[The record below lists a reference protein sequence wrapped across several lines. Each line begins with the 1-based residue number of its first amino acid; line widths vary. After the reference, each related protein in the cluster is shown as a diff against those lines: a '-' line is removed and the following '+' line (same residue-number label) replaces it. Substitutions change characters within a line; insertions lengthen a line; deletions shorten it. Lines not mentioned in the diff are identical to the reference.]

1 VGAIVVLQLHEA
13 ALLVRQVR
21 TLLLLHVPALLS
33 ACRISATARRDL
45 ARAARQRSRVAPR
58 RALLAHAYP
67 LSWGSRGA
75 RHRARTRD
83 EVDYHGHGAA
93 AHGARVGWSHA
104 ASRPARH
111 TRRRVTPASHPH
123 AWLLARARCSG
134 NSGQGWNAQFAGQ
147 DKQRHAANAPTT
159 LGAPRL
165 RPRPPPLPPPT
176 STCSV
181 GATERMAVDEQRR
194 RACPTNATAIP
205 GPGRI
210 QRPARRGGPS
220 TTTHRVAAGA
230 KLRSFESIMAAVWY
244 DPSQIRIWDTAVY
257 LSPKISD
264 IQRADS

>member
-1 VGAIVVLQLHEA
+1 MIVVGAIVVLQLHEA

-111 TRRRVTPASHPH
+111 TRRRVTPAGLP
-123 AWLLARARCSG
+123 ARMAARSCAMQRQLG
-134 NSGQGWNAQFAGQ
+134 AGMERPVCRAGQ
-147 DKQRHAANAPTT
+147 ATTRGKCPNHSWRAAPAPAPATLAPSDQHVQRWSDREN
-159 LGAPRL
+159 
-165 RPRPPPLPPPT
+165 
-176 STCSV
+176 
-181 GATERMAVDEQRR
+181 
-194 RACPTNATAIP
+194 
-205 GPGRI
+205 
-210 QRPARRGGPS
+210 GG
-220 TTTHRVAAGA
+220 
-230 KLRSFESIMAAVWY
+230 
-244 DPSQIRIWDTAVY
+244 
-257 LSPKISD
+257 
-264 IQRADS
+264 